1 MLPVAPRCVQ
11 TPHRARKHMPASHS
25 VRLLLIP
32 AGGTIHPLH
41 GHRHHL
47 AHQQSQQPAWAKLW
61 FTWVSPLM
69 ANGARRQLQARDL
82 LPLDHDMQPSACS
95 ERLWHEWTQVRPHL

>member
-1 MLPVAPRCVQ
+1 
-11 TPHRARKHMPASHS
+11 
-25 VRLLLIP
+25 
-32 AGGTIHPLH
+32 
-41 GHRHHL
+41 
-47 AHQQSQQPAWAKLW
+47 
-61 FTWVSPLM
+61 M